1 MEVGS
6 EVLEKEIDT
15 TKEDKMLDIRLA
27 LIQQSC
33 NLSTEETASVREWWR
48 FSYLFD
54 IGKHLFHINFSLN
67 SSFS

>member
-33 NLSTEETASVREWWR
+33 NLSTEETASVRQWWR
-48 FSYLFD
+48 QGVIFPAGAQVLPA
-54 IGKHLFHINFSLN
+54 GNV
-67 SSFS
+67 